1 MSSSFEVD
9 LFVPMP
15 ITQKAQQIARSFAQ
29 QQPTTSKAEQV
40 SRNTL
45 AVCMVDN
52 YLKILGITTDLDA
65 GDSWNPAVQFAGDV
79 ADLRIVGKG
88 ALECRPASPGEV
100 SWPIPEMAQIDRI
113 GYVIVQINEAIAQSN
128 LLGFAP
134 TAATG
139 KLTLADLKPMREL
152 PVYLDRLQSITYLS
166 RWLDG
171 IFEPMW
177 QSKDRLGFE
186 SIGLPTFRSRAVA
199 QVQRCQLVTLAEQQ
213 PATILQITL
222 ISLSSTEL
230 DIRVE
235 IYPSIEPFY
244 LPPDLQISVFDED
257 AIAILEARS
266 RQESRHIQLEFTGEL
281 GDRFSI
287 RLNSGQES
295 VTENF
300 VI

>member
-9 LFVPMP
+9 PFVPMP

-29 QQPTTSKAEQV
+29 LQPTTSKAEQV

-45 AVCMVDN
+45 AVCMVNN

-100 SWPIPEMAQIDRI
+100 SWTIPEMAQIDRI
-113 GYVIVQINEAIAQSN
+113 GYVIVQIDQAIAEST

-134 TAATG
+134 SVAIG
-139 KLTLADLKPMREL
+139 KLNLVDLKPMREL
-152 PVYLDRLQSITYLS
+152 PGYLDQLQPITYLS

-177 QSKDRLGFE
+177 QSKNRLEFE
-186 SIGLPTFRSRAVA
+186 FIGLPTFRSRAA
-199 QVQRCQLVTLAEQQ
+199 NQVQRCQLVTLADQE
-213 PATILQITL
+213 PAIALQITL
-222 ISLSSTEL
+222 IPLSSTEL

-235 IYPSIEPFY
+235 VYPSIELSY
-244 LPPDLQISVFDED
+244 LPPDLQIGIFDED

-266 RQESRHIQLEFTGEL
+266 RQEGRHIQLEFTGEL

-287 RLNSGQES
+287 RMNSGQAS